1 MGSLNKNFVKI
12 NKAAENMTKVTSEK
26 KKKKKVSFIDS
37 TTYKM
42 GQKFDIK
49 YNNVT

>member
-26 KKKKKVSFIDS
+26 KKKVSFIDS
-37 TTYKM
+37 TTFKM
-42 GQKFDIK
+42 GQNFDIK

>member
-26 KKKKKVSFIDS
+26 KKKKVSFIDS